1 MKLTKFVNMQ
11 IIVDFQE
18 FSAST
23 KFDEYVISFA
33 YLLIHFNP
41 ILHRWGHICSSPLY
55 IVYNNSG
62 NTGSSKL
69 KFSRNEFSE
78 VSKKIFFD

>member
-1 MKLTKFVNMQ
+1 MKLTKFANMQ

-23 KFDEYVISFA
+23 KFGEYVISFA
-33 YLLIHFNP
+33 YLLIHLTLFYTGG
-41 ILHRWGHICSSPLY
+41 GHICSSPLY

-62 NTGSSKL
+62 NTRSSKL
-69 KFSRNEFSE
+69 KFSRKEFSE